1 VSDKGR
7 SQPWSTDDDSRDRQ
21 RPKAVIDKCWQPWS
35 PKAESRDRQMPTVVI
50 AKGRQLPIFFANN
63 KVTHQFTI
71 IIQAFILSM
80 AVISSTF
87 PIQCFL
93 DRRNI
98 LNTAEV
104 MALWSLESNSKL
116 TAETAGKCD
125 AKLHVHCAS
134 LLWCVMARCTC
145 NVWATIVTTGH
156 VTVIWPI
163 FAPFFVVFY
172 NFLSRFLLL
181 TNVTCPII
189 GPLKFLI
196 CWYQIYHLKQPNF
209 GALVLRKKWEVGPIH
224 NWKFKDDLKNYW
236 SDSAQITPQDVF
248 WYCRKVF

>member
-1 VSDKGR
+1 M
-7 SQPWSTDDDSRDRQ
+7 T
-21 RPKAVIDKCWQPWS
+21 A
-35 PKAESRDRQMPTVVI
+35 
-50 AKGRQLPIFFANN
+50 L
-63 KVTHQFTI
+63 
-71 IIQAFILSM
+71 
-80 AVISSTF
+80 SSTF
-87 PIQCFL
+87 PIQYFL
-93 DRRNI
+93 DRRDI
-98 LNTAEV
+98 HNTSEV
-104 MALWSLESNSKL
+104 MVLWSLATITIANGTGNAAQLVLAVARAAL
-116 TAETAGKCD
+116 TTAQ
-125 AKLHVHCAS
+125 
-134 LLWCVMARCTC
+134 RRTC

-196 CWYQIYHLKQPNF
+196 CWYQIYHLKQTNF

>member
-1 VSDKGR
+1 
-7 SQPWSTDDDSRDRQ
+7 
-21 RPKAVIDKCWQPWS
+21 
-35 PKAESRDRQMPTVVI
+35 MPTVVI

-71 IIQAFILSM
+71 RIQAFIYSM

-87 PIQCFL
+87 LIQCFL

-104 MALWSLESNSKL
+104 MALWSLESNSKF
-116 TAETAGKCD
+116 TAETADKCD

-181 TNVTCPII
+181 TNVTCPILR
-189 GPLKFLI
+189 PLKFLI
-196 CWYQIYHLKQPNF
+196 CCYQIYHLKRPNF
-209 GALVLRKKWEVGPIH
+209 GALVFLLKWEFGPIH
-224 NWKFKDDLKNYW
+224 YWKFKDDLKNYW
-236 SDSAQITPQDVF
+236 SDSAQITPQGVF